1 MGKRQIR
8 KTQTLMGAVL
18 GSPRRGTRD
27 FNRVLDALRSGKG
40 DVIIEVPWASG
51 HYQQLILRRLEG
63 DRVFFLNPNKG
74 EDLSTPFARRA
85 EAEGES
91 ALLADLEAHFT
102 RGKGEALLP

>member
-1 MGKRQIR
+1 MAKRQIK

-27 FNRVLDALRSGKG
+27 FSRVLEALRAGKG
-40 DVIIEVPWASG
+40 DVVVEVPWVSG

-63 DRVFFLNPNKG
+63 DRVYFYNPFKG
-74 EDLSTPFARRA
+74 DLSTPFERRA
-85 EAEGES
+85 EEEGES